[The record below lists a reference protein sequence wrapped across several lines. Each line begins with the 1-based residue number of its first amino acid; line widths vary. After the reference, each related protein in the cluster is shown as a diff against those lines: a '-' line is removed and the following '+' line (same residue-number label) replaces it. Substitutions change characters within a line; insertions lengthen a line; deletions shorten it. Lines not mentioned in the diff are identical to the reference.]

1 MSTIDVLNTGS
12 QWSTAPEVQ
21 NSIPKQLCRN
31 KTVGNFRD
39 NIKSVSNSS
48 DKKLSRAAT
57 FHTIQRISDCRPNS
71 ETTATVNVP
80 LKAQVSV
87 MGTLTLVSGSGDD
100 EKTLNLHVPAKH
112 VGNPLVKYLLV
123 EKDGGTTFARTL
135 DRKERMTLIADSAI
149 DDSTGKESINIDGVK
164 HGDNIIPWDN
174 IIAWQEPEA
183 EYSTFDKPNDVVKL
197 KLFIREKDQD
207 QGIILNE
214 NNALPPGVL
223 CGKESLETH
232 FPTLLDTSKLFQ
244 ENKVSVEYVNSLVHE
259 FGSGVPARV
268 IDIGI
273 DADIK
278 ESFGKDKLYH
288 LQKNIYLMFRNSN
301 GKNWEA
307 LQQSKRSAGST
318 RSIAKKHYAKGI
330 DALCADWP
338 AKSMEGWTDKDKLRC
353 AVIENLVKEG
363 HLKFISKADAE
374 KYLPTI
380 YHGKKFNQYI
390 NTVYA
395 ADSGYRTAL
404 SRMVNDNNFSGI
416 QDVKTVSSR
425 ADNIRG
431 AISSLEKLGDLTPK
445 QIKRELKQKEKEQS
459 DYQVNH
465 IIPDRDAKSAEYGQE
480 IGELKRQLALLKN
493 KAYRKEITSLKMEL
507 KKIIEAEPGSKAEP
521 GSVERMVADCLQE
534 KHVENAFSQ
543 KGIDALRELRD
554 SKISGLHNLEDKH
567 KREISRHEIAWLDN
581 HIETLTVKEAAK
593 ASSVVKS
600 YYNQLSLKDK
610 VLFLQQE
617 STHAWD
623 KYASYSGKEHTS
635 GNRELARKYHHL
647 AITRESQLKYLLSS
661 IEKMVDIKGADFT
674 FSSHALEEIRSLND
688 EKLKSVNG
696 TDHQNK
702 EQCRATEKQAKRIN
716 EFLKWAS
723 DLPQNAKTNATVG
736 QPSQPEAS
744 EHIVDTQATE
754 AAVSQSSEPD
764 PFIDMLSSEEE
775 LVNEAAVNQ
784 SSEQEQFIDMS
795 PSEEELATEAAVNQ
809 SSEQEQFIDMSSS
822 EEKLVNEAAV
832 SQDKPIVGG
841 NETLASNVST
851 DSTVPVGGSSPAFTI
866 KSNNNKYKLKDINA
880 LEEKARKTSDRAEKK
895 RLLEEIK
902 EQKSI
907 LRKMNV
913 SFENIE
919 FTENGMVVTELQMQK
934 HLLVQIKYFYDSNG
948 KYDED
953 STEYKPISGKGNLK
967 IPGVEGT
974 IDTILGCS
982 YKRSPILL
990 GLPEIFPD
998 GYSKED
1004 IIAVKKL
1011 VPKDKKYEIIRTM
1024 NKSEKKHFL
1033 TAVKNKEADHAAFI
1047 KRVVGDFN
1055 NCFQQSGVRLSIDT
1069 KNAIA
1074 ELEEKYGKQY
1084 IQRIIKLASSW
1095 EKKVQEKSTEIKK
1108 LEPFELS
1115 KPEYYKRE
1123 YLKKNEEMAK
1133 IKKERDVLFDKIL
1146 LEKGLKLTAGKYDTF
1161 VMLMRPGSMPH
1172 SLLHLMNDTTVGLN
1186 YIRSRYGKDNKVD
1199 FFSLTFD
1206 TPLEIP
1212 IDSIFLRADN
1222 PGEEITDVKGVVKK
1236 SSRANETE
1244 MLLPSEYLIKKFEN
1258 VRNGNDTMRYMTDGN
1273 GSITI
1278 GSDNKESMDFVFEQ
1292 IELSKFRTKLLTSG
1306 RKAFP
1311 SGYPVFNDCH
1321 PYTIKPLDNGGYY
1334 CFDDEK
1340 YDLLL
1345 AAEAAKSASSS
1356 VNENVAQALPLQTQ
1370 TPSQSLQENNVIGKT
1385 MSSREIR
1392 RLQESSRL
1400 PVSNSN
1406 ETSIQKN
1413 EQLVENS
1420 QNTGN
1425 IKRQEPSTED
1435 KGTLKAF
1442 IRNTVQN
1449 SSMDVKAEF
1458 EISALT
1464 EFVKFVYKKE
1474 INIIEVPESYSEK
1487 EREKMF
1493 HDIKVSN
1500 KDHKKISILDYG
1512 NGSFQ
1517 LVAKNS
1523 EKESIFE
1530 AVSRALPKEKNSPPL
1545 KHQSYARL
1553 ATKRAGDL
1561 ASYSTRDH
1569 IPLDDLL
1576 NENYDLNTVLNMRTP
1591 TLTNGGKNDTK
1602 IKEIKEMKAIFST
1615 IKSGDVMSVIKPLGD
1630 TYLPGGLSEWPS
1642 EPKWPQTVK
1651 ISNPEERAANCANC
1665 QNF

>member
-31 KTVGNFRD
+31 KTVGNFRE

-100 EKTLNLHVPAKH
+100 EKILNLHVPAKH

-123 EKDGGTTFARTL
+123 EKDGRTTFARTL

-149 DDSTGKESINIDGVK
+149 DNSTGKESINIDGVK

-330 DALCADWP
+330 DALCADWS

-754 AAVSQSSEPD
+754 AGVSQSSEPD
-764 PFIDMLSSEEE
+764 LFIDMSPSEEE
-775 LVNEAAVNQ
+775 LVNEAAV
-784 SSEQEQFIDMS
+784 S
-795 PSEEELATEAAVNQ
+795 Q

-1024 NKSEKKHFL
+1024 NKSEK
-1033 TAVKNKEADHAAFI
+1033 N
-1047 KRVVGDFN
+1047 
-1055 NCFQQSGVRLSIDT
+1055 
-1069 KNAIA
+1069 
-1074 ELEEKYGKQY
+1074 
-1084 IQRIIKLASSW
+1084 
-1095 EKKVQEKSTEIKK
+1095 
-1108 LEPFELS
+1108 
-1115 KPEYYKRE
+1115 
-1123 YLKKNEEMAK
+1123 
-1133 IKKERDVLFDKIL
+1133 
-1146 LEKGLKLTAGKYDTF
+1146 
-1161 VMLMRPGSMPH
+1161 
-1172 SLLHLMNDTTVGLN
+1172 
-1186 YIRSRYGKDNKVD
+1186 
-1199 FFSLTFD
+1199 
-1206 TPLEIP
+1206 
-1212 IDSIFLRADN
+1212 IFLLPLKTRKQ
-1222 PGEEITDVKGVVKK
+1222 I
-1236 SSRANETE
+1236 
-1244 MLLPSEYLIKKFEN
+1244 MLLS
-1258 VRNGNDTMRYMTDGN
+1258 
-1273 GSITI
+1273 
-1278 GSDNKESMDFVFEQ
+1278 
-1292 IELSKFRTKLLTSG
+1292 
-1306 RKAFP
+1306 
-1311 SGYPVFNDCH
+1311 
-1321 PYTIKPLDNGGYY
+1321 
-1334 CFDDEK
+1334 
-1340 YDLLL
+1340 
-1345 AAEAAKSASSS
+1345 
-1356 VNENVAQALPLQTQ
+1356 
-1370 TPSQSLQENNVIGKT
+1370 
-1385 MSSREIR
+1385 
-1392 RLQESSRL
+1392 
-1400 PVSNSN
+1400 
-1406 ETSIQKN
+1406 
-1413 EQLVENS
+1413 
-1420 QNTGN
+1420 
-1425 IKRQEPSTED
+1425 
-1435 KGTLKAF
+1435 
-1442 IRNTVQN
+1442 
-1449 SSMDVKAEF
+1449 
-1458 EISALT
+1458 
-1464 EFVKFVYKKE
+1464 
-1474 INIIEVPESYSEK
+1474 
-1487 EREKMF
+1487 
-1493 HDIKVSN
+1493 
-1500 KDHKKISILDYG
+1500 
-1512 NGSFQ
+1512 
-1517 LVAKNS
+1517 
-1523 EKESIFE
+1523 
-1530 AVSRALPKEKNSPPL
+1530 
-1545 KHQSYARL
+1545 
-1553 ATKRAGDL
+1553 
-1561 ASYSTRDH
+1561 
-1569 IPLDDLL
+1569 
-1576 NENYDLNTVLNMRTP
+1576 
-1591 TLTNGGKNDTK
+1591 
-1602 IKEIKEMKAIFST
+1602 
-1615 IKSGDVMSVIKPLGD
+1615 
-1630 TYLPGGLSEWPS
+1630 
-1642 EPKWPQTVK
+1642 
-1651 ISNPEERAANCANC
+1651 
-1665 QNF
+1665 